1 MTRHVRL
8 LRLRL
13 GLLAAIAVDAVTA
26 GAQTRLTRVF
36 VHASERDRDT
46 LERLV
51 AELRSDG
58 FDAQRVAADEPSP
71 CAPRATREQS
81 DPRGIEAPF
90 AGIELERD
98 SSGAQLVARL
108 CQISAP
114 GRAVVSAPVGDAGRL
129 ALAAVEALNGLTSPG
144 GTAPAVR
151 QASPARVVPAPV
163 SAPVALN
170 AAALLVLQPIGGRPF
185 AGASVG
191 VEHGVHPAIALGLE
205 VFMPIS
211 ASSADGADRE
221 LSSAA
226 AWARLG
232 ARAHASLP
240 WLKLG
245 ASLHAG
251 LALIWATAR
260 TRDPALLG
268 GTELA
273 KAAVLSAGLSLES
286 PGESLL
292 YVRVTAHASR
302 LLPSARVELGGGR
315 AQDFGNLLVELG
327 LGVGV
332 RWPRPDCEP

>member
-1 MTRHVRL
+1 MRL

-13 GLLAAIAVDAVTA
+13 GLLVAIAVDAVTA
-26 GAQTRLTRVF
+26 SAQTRLTRVF

-58 FDAQRVAADEPSP
+58 FDAQRVPADEPSP

-81 DPRGIEAPF
+81 DPREHEAPF

-98 SSGAQLVARL
+98 SSGARLVARL

-114 GRAVVSAPVGDAGRL
+114 GRAVVSAPVGAPGRL
-129 ALAAVEALNGLTSPG
+129 ALAAVEALNGLTTSSGP
-144 GTAPAVR
+144 TAPAVR
-151 QASPARVVPAPV
+151 EASPARVVTAPF

-191 VEHGVHPAIALGLE
+191 VEHGVHHAIALGLE

-211 ASSADGADRE
+211 ESSADGPDRE

-232 ARAHASLP
+232 ARAQESLP

-273 KAAVLSAGLSLES
+273 KAAMLSAGLSLES

-292 YVRVTAHASR
+292 YVRATAHASR

-327 LGVGV
+327 LAVGV
-332 RWPRPDCEP
+332 RWPRSDCEP